1 MPMSELIIRRLG
13 LCAYE
18 PVWHAMQAFTQ
29 TRTADTAD
37 ELWLLEHTPVYTL
50 GLNAKPEHLRDAGD
64 IPVVRCDRGG
74 QVTYHGPGQVVV
86 YCLLDL
92 RRLGIGVKTLV
103 QQLEQSVIDL
113 LADYALIGARQAGAP
128 GVYVGD
134 VKIAA
139 LGLRITRGASYHGL
153 SLNVA
158 MDLLPYARI
167 NPCGYEG
174 LAVTQL
180 KATTPMAASDVVGE
194 QLLTALQRNLVGE
207 LARPIEDTY

>member
-1 MPMSELIIRRLG
+1 MPTSELIIRRLG

-50 GLNAKPEHLRDAGD
+50 GLNAKSEHLREAGD

-113 LADYALIGARQAGAP
+113 LADYALIGARRVGAP

-134 VKIAA
+134 AKIAA

-153 SLNVA
+153 SLNVT
-158 MDLLPYARI
+158 MDLSPYAGI

-180 KATTPMAASDVVGE
+180 SATAPAVTPAGVGE
-194 QLLTALQRNLVGE
+194 ELVQALQRNIIDA
-207 LARPIEDTY
+207 LA